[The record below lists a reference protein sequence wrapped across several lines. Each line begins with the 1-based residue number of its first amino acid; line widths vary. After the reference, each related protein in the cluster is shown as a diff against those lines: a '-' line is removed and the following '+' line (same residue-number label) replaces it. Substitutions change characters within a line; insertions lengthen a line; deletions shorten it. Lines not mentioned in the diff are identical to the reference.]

1 MKQKWVAAV
10 LIAVLLLTGACS
22 STNNSNNKPASS
34 NEPTGKTFTVGLLP
48 AEGAIPIIL
57 AHELGYL
64 KEEGADM
71 SIKSFASPNDR
82 NVAVQAGELDATI
95 GDVMTEAAFKQNGI
109 EMVIT
114 SDISEDFKIL
124 SSPGS
129 GITSI
134 EGLADKKVSLV
145 PNFLLE
151 YIMDHFAG
159 QSSYTYSIVEIP
171 SFSGRA
177 EALLSDQI
185 DGVVFTEPQA
195 SMLVQQGAHLL
206 AGSREAGI
214 KGGTLQFTK
223 KMVEERPGDIAAFY
237 KAYNRAVDYMNQTD
251 ASEYVSILTDYQ
263 FPEQIGNYL
272 AGLKNSF
279 QHAGAISEEQ
289 VKSIVDWSLAK
300 GMLKQSFTYEELTNF
315 TFLP

>member
-10 LIAVLLLTGACS
+10 LIAVLLLTAACGS
-22 STNNSNNKPASS
+22 ATSKNAPVVS
-34 NEPTGKTFTVGLLP
+34 NEPTGKTFTVGILP

-57 AHELGYL
+57 ALELGYL
-64 KEEGADM
+64 KEEGAEL
-71 SIKSFASPNDR
+71 SIKAFASPNDR

-95 GDVMTEAAFKQNGI
+95 GDIMTEAAFKQNGI

-129 GITSI
+129 GIASI
-134 EGLADKKVSLV
+134 DGLADKKVSLV

-151 YIMDHFAG
+151 YIMDHFAD
-159 QSSYTYSIVEIP
+159 QSGYSYSIVEIP

-214 KGGTLQFTK
+214 KGGTLQFTE
-223 KMVEERPGDIAAFY
+223 KMVKERPGDIAAFY
-237 KAYNRAVDYMNQTD
+237 RAYNRAVDYMNVTD
-251 ASEYVSILTDYQ
+251 ASEYVDILTNYQ
-263 FPEQIGNYL
+263 FPEQIGHYL

-279 QHAGAISEEQ
+279 QHAAPISEEQ
-289 VKSIVDWSLAK
+289 VKSIVDWSVSK
-300 GMLKQSFTYEELTNF
+300 GMLKQPFTYEELTNF